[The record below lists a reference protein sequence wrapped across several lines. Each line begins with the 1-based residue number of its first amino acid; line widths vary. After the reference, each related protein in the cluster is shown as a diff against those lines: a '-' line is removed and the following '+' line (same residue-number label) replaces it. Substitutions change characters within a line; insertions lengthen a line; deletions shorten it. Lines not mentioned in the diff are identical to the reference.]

1 MNCLIYTKDLHV
13 FFCNIMIIDKKL
25 LEKYI
30 RGEATPEERETAF
43 QWISAHPD
51 HHSRY
56 LLDKRLYE
64 MSIYQG
70 DREFGKRREHGRV
83 LLFRILRYAA
93 VACAVIGAFF
103 LRDFWDRTDDKPV
116 MQTISV
122 PAGQRS
128 SVTLSDGTNIEL
140 GSNTKLVFPATFEKH
155 ERRVHLAGSAYF
167 HVAENRK
174 KPFFVISEQGTV
186 QVTGTTFYVDA
197 IPRYDIFKTS
207 LLEGEVKIH
216 PMENPENVITLRP
229 GQQGILNDGKLTV
242 QPIADYDEFL
252 WRDGLIAFKNK
263 TLAEI
268 FFQLQTVYDISIVFK
283 NRPLSTRQQT
293 YSGKFYQ
300 MDGIDYALRILQ
312 EKVRFRYERDEEKRI
327 IYIL

>member
-1 MNCLIYTKDLHV
+1 MH
-13 FFCNIMIIDKKL
+13 IDKKI

-30 RGEATPEERETAF
+30 KGEATPEERETAF
-43 QWISAHPD
+43 RWISAHPD

-64 MSIYQG
+64 LSIFQG
-70 DREFGKRREHGRV
+70 SKVFGKKVAYENV
-83 LLFRILRYAA
+83 LLFRLLRYAA

-103 LRDFWDRTDDKPV
+103 LRDFLGRTDDKPLL
-116 MQTISV
+116 QTISV

-128 SVTLSDGTNIEL
+128 SITLSDGTNIEL
-140 GSNTKLVFPATFEKH
+140 GSNTKLVFPATFQKN
-155 ERRVHLAGSAYF
+155 ERKVDFEGSAYF

-174 KPFFVISEQGTV
+174 KPFFVTSEQGIV
-186 QVTGTTFYVDA
+186 RVTGTTFYVDA
-197 IPRYDIFKTS
+197 ISRYDIFKTS

-216 PMENPENVITLRP
+216 PKENPENVITLRP

-252 WRDGLIAFKNK
+252 WRDGLISFKNK
-263 TLAEI
+263 TLEEI
-268 FFQLQTVYDISIVFK
+268 FFQLQMVYDVSIVFK
-283 NRPLSTRQQT
+283 NRSLSMKKET

-300 MDGIDYALRILQ
+300 IDGIDYALRILQ
-312 EKVRFRYERDEEKRI
+312 EKVGFRYERDEEKRI
-327 IYIL
+327 VYIL